1 MNRWK
6 RWLLTLPPAAV
17 LALGALPNSV
27 VMHFARYQGDRYDQF
42 YSFYSL
48 MPLGYGNCGPMLTM
62 VLSAI
67 LLLACLWNVIKPS
80 RPRLRMTALL
90 ALVALLAS
98 LLNLLFQ
105 EMTPIGWI
113 ISLLLALLMGLSA
126 WFSKT

>member
-1 MNRWK
+1 MSRLK
-6 RWLLTLPPAAV
+6 GWLLALLPAAV

-27 VMHFARYQGDRYDQF
+27 VMRFANYQGEPYMRF
-42 YSFYSL
+42 YPYYSL
-48 MPLGYGNCGPMLTM
+48 MPLGYGNWGPMLTM
-62 VLSAI
+62 VLSAV
-67 LLLACLWNVIKPS
+67 LLLACLWNAIKPS
-80 RPRLRMTALL
+80 RPRQKLTALL

-126 WFSKT
+126 WFSKI

>member
-1 MNRWK
+1 MSRWK
-6 RWLLTLPPAAV
+6 GWLLPLLPVAV

-27 VMHFARYQGDRYDQF
+27 SMRFANYQGEPYVRF

-48 MPLGYGNCGPMLTM
+48 MPLGYGNWGPMLTM
-62 VLSAI
+62 ALSSV
-67 LLLACLWNVIKPS
+67 LLAVCIWNAIKPS
-80 RPRLRMTALL
+80 RPRLKLTALL
-90 ALVALLAS
+90 ALIALLAS

-126 WFSKT
+126 WFSRI